1 VDILPLVGVTGKSVS
16 LAPSVG
22 VPLARNNLEE
32 GNVSGI
38 ALFGGDDSPGGA
50 REGGFE
56 RTM

>member
-1 VDILPLVGVTGKSVS
+1 
-16 LAPSVG
+16 
-22 VPLARNNLEE
+22 LARNNLEE

>member
-1 VDILPLVGVTGKSVS
+1 MDILPLVGVTGKSVS

-22 VPLARNNLEE
+22 VTLARNNLEE

-38 ALFGGDDSPGGA
+38 ALFVGDDIHGGA
-50 REGGFE
+50 GEGAFE